1 MRVDGLRGTTHR
13 GRSRHRGVHLS
24 AAHHDEKRRLR
35 AEAKR
40 RRAAVADP
48 VACRQLCACLG
59 DAIAG
64 RRIALAPGA
73 AVSAYWP
80 KGDEVDLRPAMTA
93 LARQGHPIGLP
104 VVMNPEAPLLFRLWA
119 PGDRLVE
126 AGFGLMEPSAE
137 RAEVT
142 PEILLMPLLAFDRRG
157 MRLGYG
163 GGFYDRTLAGLDDR
177 GLAPLAVGIAYAGQ
191 ELPEVPFDSTDRP
204 LDWVVT
210 ENEVIDTREFA
221 GATAVLR

>member
-1 MRVDGLRGTTHR
+1 MRFDGLRGTTYR
-13 GRSRHRGVHLS
+13 RRSRHRGVHLS
-24 AAHHDEKRRLR
+24 AALHDEKRRLR

-40 RRAAVADP
+40 QRAAAADP
-48 VACRQLCACLG
+48 VACRRLCACLG
-59 DAIAG
+59 EAIAE
-64 RRIALAPGA
+64 RRIVLAPGA
-73 AVSAYWP
+73 SVSAYWP

-93 LARQGHPIGLP
+93 LSGQAHPIGLP
-104 VVMNPEAPLLFRLWA
+104 VVTGLGAPLLFRLWA

-126 AGFGLMEPSAE
+126 AGFGLMEPVAE

-142 PEILLMPLLAFDRRG
+142 PEVLLMPLLAFDRRG

-163 GGFYDRTLAGLDDR
+163 GGFYDRTLAALYDR

-210 ENEVIDTREFA
+210 EIEVIDTRGIA
-221 GATAVLR
+221 RAPAVLR